1 MNGPDVSSGEQA
13 LPTNQ
18 RIPPRW
24 ILTGCAHQ
32 PLIFC
37 AGAIAALGT
46 SIAQSPASTRQ
57 RIDHTGVL
65 ADERLLEQ
73 LSALFE
79 ICFGVHPA
87 CA

>member
-1 MNGPDVSSGEQA
+1 MISARFSPV
-13 LPTNQ
+13 TN
-18 RIPPRW
+18 
-24 ILTGCAHQ
+24 
-32 PLIFC
+32 FC

-46 SIAQSPASTRQ
+46 SIARSRAITRQ
-57 RIDHTGVL
+57 KIDHTGVL

-73 LSALFE
+73 LSSLFQ